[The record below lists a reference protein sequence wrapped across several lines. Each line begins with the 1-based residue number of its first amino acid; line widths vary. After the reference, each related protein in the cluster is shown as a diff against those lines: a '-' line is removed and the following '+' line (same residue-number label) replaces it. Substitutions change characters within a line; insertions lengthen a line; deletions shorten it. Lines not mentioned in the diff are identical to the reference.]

1 MTRKGTVTSY
11 HKRRKRLKDLR
22 VKSNRG
28 IWISAPDSQ
37 YVYLSQRQSD
47 AGGNRASGAA
57 SQFALEGEA
66 ARVRSRASGG
76 GWERG
81 PPSPYGPSPRARRQ
95 SDHRYYAITR
105 DGKTSRYD
113 PRRNVSE
120 RSTLVME
127 LTVHSTLRAA
137 FIAVFVLL
145 ITLGAVRTAEKNGK
159 WWRDNLAGPDSS
171 NYVDLDQIKK
181 SNVSEL
187 EVAWTYPY
195 AAGGFNPIVVDDVVY
210 VLGRNGSLVAL
221 DATTGKEIWIHE
233 GLNGMTSRGINYW
246 QSDDGKD
253 RRLLFSINNFL
264 QAIDARTGRS
274 IPTFGIEGPSICAPI
289 SRAARR
295 WAGTTTARARSG
307 RTC

>member
-1 MTRKGTVTSY
+1 
-11 HKRRKRLKDLR
+11 
-22 VKSNRG
+22 
-28 IWISAPDSQ
+28 
-37 YVYLSQRQSD
+37 
-47 AGGNRASGAA
+47 
-57 SQFALEGEA
+57 
-66 ARVRSRASGG
+66 
-76 GWERG
+76 
-81 PPSPYGPSPRARRQ
+81 
-95 SDHRYYAITR
+95 
-105 DGKTSRYD
+105 
-113 PRRNVSE
+113 
-120 RSTLVME
+120 ME

-145 ITLGAVRTAEKNGK
+145 VTLGAVRTAEKNGK

-221 DATTGKEIWIHE
+221 DATTGKETWIHE

-246 QSDDGKD
+246 QSDDGRD
-253 RRLLFSINNFL
+253 RRLLFSINSFP
-264 QAIDARTGRS
+264 RRS
-274 IPTFGIEGPSICAPI
+274 MRAPVAPFRPSASMGPSICAPI

-295 WAGTTTARARSG
+295 WAGTTTARGKSG